1 MKSNEKYS
9 TYKQAEKKVKRIKNF
24 YNHLQ
29 IFVIIISILLLF
41 STMII
46 DFFEAHIHNMG
57 TLQWIQTNIWINA
70 LLWGIALAI
79 HGIYAFKYKIN
90 FIDNWEKKKV
100 EEIMNENK

>member
-9 TYKQAEKKVKRIKNF
+9 AYIQAEKKVKRIKKF

-29 IFVIIISILLLF
+29 AFVIIMGVLLLF
-41 STMII
+41 SNMII
-46 DFFEAHIHNMG
+46 DFFEARIQNVNA
-57 TLQWIQTNIWINA
+57 LKWIRINIWINL
-70 LLWGIALAI
+70 LLWGIGVAI

-90 FIDNWEKKKV
+90 FIDSWQKKKV